1 MNFNNKI
8 FLILFLWIIP
18 LNNVFASSN
27 LYVECPSS
35 SEVGTIVDC
44 GLFISSDIEI
54 SAVRTK
60 LSVSNNLEFIEFKT
74 DSSWQG
80 NGDNGDIALY
90 TYPNQIGQIK
100 LGIISIKIKNNTNNQ
115 TGTMYFN
122 DVYFYKADFSGL
134 SGNSLSKTI
143 NVLVKVPL
151 KNISLDK
158 TTGTKNVGEIENL
171 TVTYNPINTTDDK
184 NVTWESSN
192 ESIAKVD
199 STGKVTAIAP
209 GQATITAIVGG
220 KTATYVVDVKQ
231 PLTSISLNKATGSLI
246 AEREELL
253 TVTYNPSN
261 TTDNKTITWTTSD
274 PNIATVA
281 DGYVKAISAGTATIT
296 ATVGD
301 KTATYELTVTPRIKL
316 TSISLNKKIG
326 QLNVG
331 EDEDLV
337 VTYNPTDTNDDK
349 TVLWTTSNAEIAT
362 VNNGKVTAITPG
374 KVTITATVGNK
385 TASYTIDVKQP
396 LTSIF
401 LNKANG
407 TLRVEGTETLT
418 VTYNPSNTTD
428 NKMVTWSSSDESIA
442 KVENGKIT
450 ALKVGEVTI
459 TATVGGKT
467 AKYNLTVIEKET
479 LQERFV
485 KKGFK
490 IKNSF
495 VHGFKL
501 EDSLT
506 NIKNKVELEYTTTG
520 SNTVIS
526 TGMQFKY
533 NSEIFTAIVYGDLN
547 GDGKINSADLLK
559 MRQHLLGTSVL
570 TGAYKEAGSIATGTT
585 INSADLLRIRQH
597 LLGQKLIEQ

>member
-8 FLILFLWIIP
+8 FLILFLWVIP

-35 SEVGTIVDC
+35 SGVGTIVDC

-100 LGIISIKIKNNTNNQ
+100 LGIISIKINDNTNNQ

-143 NVLVKVPL
+143 NVLVKAPL

-209 GQATITAIVGG
+209 GQATITAIVG
-220 KTATYVVDVKQ
+220 
-231 PLTSISLNKATGSLI
+231 
-246 AEREELL
+246 
-253 TVTYNPSN
+253 
-261 TTDNKTITWTTSD
+261 
-274 PNIATVA
+274 
-281 DGYVKAISAGTATIT
+281 
-296 ATVGD
+296 
-301 KTATYELTVTPRIKL
+301 
-316 TSISLNKKIG
+316 
-326 QLNVG
+326 
-331 EDEDLV
+331 
-337 VTYNPTDTNDDK
+337 
-349 TVLWTTSNAEIAT
+349 
-362 VNNGKVTAITPG
+362 
-374 KVTITATVGNK
+374 NK

-396 LTSIF
+396 LTSIS

-459 TATVGGKT
+459 TATVGDKT

-533 NSEIFTAIVYGDLN
+533 NFEIFTAIVYGDLN

>member
-100 LGIISIKIKNNTNNQ
+100 LGIISIKINDNTNNQ

-143 NVLVKVPL
+143 NVLVKAPL

-209 GQATITAIVGG
+209 GQATITAIVG
-220 KTATYVVDVKQ
+220 
-231 PLTSISLNKATGSLI
+231 
-246 AEREELL
+246 
-253 TVTYNPSN
+253 
-261 TTDNKTITWTTSD
+261 
-274 PNIATVA
+274 
-281 DGYVKAISAGTATIT
+281 
-296 ATVGD
+296 
-301 KTATYELTVTPRIKL
+301 
-316 TSISLNKKIG
+316 
-326 QLNVG
+326 
-331 EDEDLV
+331 
-337 VTYNPTDTNDDK
+337 
-349 TVLWTTSNAEIAT
+349 
-362 VNNGKVTAITPG
+362 
-374 KVTITATVGNK
+374 NK

-396 LTSIF
+396 LTSIS

-450 ALKVGEVTI
+450 AITPGKVTI

>member
-100 LGIISIKIKNNTNNQ
+100 LGIISIKINDNTNNQ

-134 SGNSLSKTI
+134 SGHSLSKTI

-281 DGYVKAISAGTATIT
+281 DGYVKAISAGTVTIT

-374 KVTITATVGNK
+374 K
-385 TASYTIDVKQP
+385 
-396 LTSIF
+396 
-401 LNKANG
+401 
-407 TLRVEGTETLT
+407 
-418 VTYNPSNTTD
+418 
-428 NKMVTWSSSDESIA
+428 
-442 KVENGKIT
+442 
-450 ALKVGEVTI
+450 VTI

>member
-35 SEVGTIVDC
+35 SGVGTIVDC

-100 LGIISIKIKNNTNNQ
+100 LGIISIKIKDNTNNQ

-220 KTATYVVDVKQ
+220 KTATYVV
-231 PLTSISLNKATGSLI
+231 
-246 AEREELL
+246 
-253 TVTYNPSN
+253 
-261 TTDNKTITWTTSD
+261 
-274 PNIATVA
+274 
-281 DGYVKAISAGTATIT
+281 
-296 ATVGD
+296 
-301 KTATYELTVTPRIKL
+301 
-316 TSISLNKKIG
+316 
-326 QLNVG
+326 
-331 EDEDLV
+331 
-337 VTYNPTDTNDDK
+337 
-349 TVLWTTSNAEIAT
+349 
-362 VNNGKVTAITPG
+362 
-374 KVTITATVGNK
+374 
-385 TASYTIDVKQP
+385 DVKQP

>member
-35 SEVGTIVDC
+35 SGVGTIVDC

-100 LGIISIKIKNNTNNQ
+100 LGIISIKINDNTNNQ

-209 GQATITAIVGG
+209 GQATITA
-220 KTATYVVDVKQ
+220 
-231 PLTSISLNKATGSLI
+231 
-246 AEREELL
+246 
-253 TVTYNPSN
+253 
-261 TTDNKTITWTTSD
+261 
-274 PNIATVA
+274 
-281 DGYVKAISAGTATIT
+281 
-296 ATVGD
+296 
-301 KTATYELTVTPRIKL
+301 
-316 TSISLNKKIG
+316 
-326 QLNVG
+326 
-331 EDEDLV
+331 
-337 VTYNPTDTNDDK
+337 
-349 TVLWTTSNAEIAT
+349 
-362 VNNGKVTAITPG
+362 
-374 KVTITATVGNK
+374 TVGNK
-385 TASYTIDVKQP
+385 TASYTIGVKQP
-396 LTSIF
+396 LTSIS

-459 TATVGGKT
+459 TAIVGGKT

>member
-8 FLILFLWIIP
+8 FLMLFLWIIP

-35 SEVGTIVDC
+35 SGVGTIVDC

-100 LGIISIKIKNNTNNQ
+100 LGIISIKINDNTNNQ

-143 NVLVKVPL
+143 NVLVKAPL

-171 TVTYNPINTTDDK
+171 TVTYNPINTTNDK

-209 GQATITAIVGG
+209 GQATITAIVG
-220 KTATYVVDVKQ
+220 
-231 PLTSISLNKATGSLI
+231 
-246 AEREELL
+246 
-253 TVTYNPSN
+253 
-261 TTDNKTITWTTSD
+261 
-274 PNIATVA
+274 
-281 DGYVKAISAGTATIT
+281 
-296 ATVGD
+296 
-301 KTATYELTVTPRIKL
+301 
-316 TSISLNKKIG
+316 
-326 QLNVG
+326 
-331 EDEDLV
+331 
-337 VTYNPTDTNDDK
+337 
-349 TVLWTTSNAEIAT
+349 
-362 VNNGKVTAITPG
+362 
-374 KVTITATVGNK
+374 NK

-396 LTSIF
+396 LTSIS